1 MDARIRRAW
10 KRHRRELS
18 SSEDDGSEVEVGAEV
33 LARYR
38 GRWFRGTFEGAAGE
52 EQQRWRVQCEVDEPG
67 VKTFTDRVRRLGGSR
82 RGHGR
87 EAPESRSRM
96 GESDEEG
103 RPAKRRWKLRRKRA
117 SSSGGQ
123 EGRSSNEGES
133 DGGGAQEAVTS
144 GGTSCSEGGGGRK
157 RVRETS
163 GSEVEERTRKRRERP
178 RPEKRPREASS
189 EGDESEERRKRRSTR
204 ELESSGEVVRDRG

>member
-1 MDARIRRAW
+1 
-10 KRHRRELS
+10 
-18 SSEDDGSEVEVGAEV
+18 VGAEV

-144 GGTSCSEGGGGRK
+144 GGTNEGGGGRK